1 MNYFLDTD
9 FSKEQ
14 PVLNPE
20 ESKHAL
26 RSLRLKAGDE
36 LTVGDGKGNR
46 YTCTLEGVD
55 NNLAKLSIE
64 DALEENPPANRLTVG
79 IAPTK
84 NPSRFEWFLEKATE
98 LGIWSILPITSQ
110 HSERP
115 RINEKRARKII
126 HAASKQSQR
135 FYLPKLMPL
144 IQFKDIRTSEYDHVY
159 LAHCNANYNRID
171 LLQLLKEPK
180 GTTLI
185 LIGPE
190 GDFSVDE
197 IKTLQEKK
205 VLGVS
210 LGKNRLRTETAGVY
224 AAAIY
229 SSSIHLM
236 P

>member
-1 MNYFLDTD
+1 MNYFLDTG

-14 PVLNPE
+14 PILNPE

-26 RSLRLKAGDE
+26 RSLRLTAGDE
-36 LTVGDGKGNR
+36 LTVGDGKGHR
-46 YTCTLEGVD
+46 YRCILTGVD

-64 DALEENPPANRLTVG
+64 DALEETPPANKLTIG

-84 NPSRFEWFLEKATE
+84 TPSRFEWFLEKATE
-98 LGIWSILPITSQ
+98 LGIWSIIPIISQ

-115 RINEKRARKII
+115 RINDKRARKII

-135 FYLPKLMPL
+135 FYIPELLPL
-144 IQFKDIRTSEYDHVY
+144 IKLKDIRLSEYDHVY
-159 LAHCNANYNRID
+159 LAHCNAGYNRSD
-171 LLQLLKEPK
+171 LMQLLKDSE

-197 IKTLQEKK
+197 IETLQKNK
-205 VLGVS
+205 ALDVS